1 MLHTHMFSTNVR
13 RNKLFFQQQVDLFIN
28 EMFEVAYECNVR
40 NDGIAQK
47 HFDLYTCQHQC

>member
-40 NDGIAQK
+40 NDGIAHNQ
-47 HFDLYTCQHQC
+47 F

>member
-40 NDGIAQK
+40 NDGIAQI
-47 HFDLYTCQHQC
+47 HSMICFLSL